1 METDSGKNEKREHNQ
16 ESRGEKRERI
26 KAEFRFCLGA
36 VGGTGTK
43 RENERSARERAR
55 KEAKRSREKPSVK
68 RRV

>member
-1 METDSGKNEKREHNQ
+1 VEAESTKNEKREDKQ
-16 ESRGEKRERI
+16 ESHGENPERI

-43 RENERSARERAR
+43 RENERSARERVR
-55 KEAKRSREKPSVK
+55 KQSKRSRKKPSVK

>member
-1 METDSGKNEKREHNQ
+1 VFVEAESAKNEKRENNQ
-16 ESRGEKRERI
+16 ESHGEKPERI

-43 RENERSARERAR
+43 RENERSARERSR
-55 KEAKRSREKPSVK
+55 KQSRKKPSVK